1 MQQEHKPQP
10 NRNNKQ
16 QMARHMCTLPPFSPK
31 SRSTS
36 QTRKKP
42 VLQNH
47 ISDTIR
53 VPTVY
58 QNCAGYSSHSEAEK
72 PVTGLK
78 ELRLGKKGKGPGL
91 VLEYSFYYGMCT
103 RSRHLTPAIDRPD
116 WFFTNPEPGAK
127 NTHDASCYKNINC

>member
-1 MQQEHKPQP
+1 MHAATLLTKEPEHKPDQEE
-10 NRNNKQ
+10 
-16 QMARHMCTLPPFSPK
+16 A
-31 SRSTS
+31 
-36 QTRKKP
+36 
-42 VLQNH
+42 VLQNR

-91 VLEYSFYYGMCT
+91 VLEYSFYYGRVHT
-103 RSRHLTPAIDRPD
+103 
-116 WFFTNPEPGAK
+116 E
-127 NTHDASCYKNINC
+127 